1 MNVSLPLMKKK
12 IEKIFTSYFSKLKK
26 LKKHVFKK
34 RKFPHFYLIFGL
46 CVSNVFLLVLFIT
59 LFTLI
64 QFVSIRD
71 IPLQKSGHTTFSYFL
86 KRPDLLTSSKA
97 LAVYDVN
104 SNIFLLSKNENL
116 RFSPASTAKIMSLLV
131 ALEYYPSDR
140 VFTADY
146 PAVTRE
152 GSKMGLFLGEKIAF
166 LDLLYGVMLPSGND
180 AVYLLAENYPGGE
193 KAFVSKMNEKAVELG
208 LDNTYFVDPAGYD
221 DENYTSAYDL
231 SRLGAYAL
239 TNATFAQVV
248 KTQKITI
255 YNVEKTIPHKLQN
268 LNELLAIPGVTGIKT
283 GFTNE
288 AEGVLTTSFSY
299 NNHSYVIVV
308 LRSQDR
314 FQDTLE
320 LIKGITQD
328 LKDQNY
334 AL

>member
-1 MNVSLPLMKKK
+1 MKKK
-12 IEKIFTSYFSKLKK
+12 IEKTVSKTSSSLKK
-26 LKKHVFKK
+26 VKKNVFKK
-34 RKFPHFYLIFGL
+34 RRFPHLYLIFGL
-46 CVSNVFLLVLFIT
+46 TVLNVFLLVLFII

-64 QFVSIRD
+64 QFVSVRD
-71 IPLQKSGHTTFSYFL
+71 IPVGKARQTTFSYFL

-97 LAVYDVN
+97 LAIYDVT

-116 RFSPASTAKIMSLLV
+116 RFSPASTAKVMSLLV
-131 ALEYYPSDR
+131 ALEHYPSDT

-152 GSKMGLFLGEKIAF
+152 GSRMGLFLGEKIGF

-180 AVYLLAENYPGGE
+180 AIYLIAENYPGGVNG
-193 KAFVSKMNEKAVELG
+193 FVSKMNEKALELG
-208 LDNTYFVDPAGYD
+208 LDNTHFVDPAGYE
-221 DENYTSAYDL
+221 DENYTTAYDL
-231 SRLGAYAL
+231 ARLCAYAL
-239 TNATFAQVV
+239 TNPTFAEVV
-248 KTQKITI
+248 KTREKTI
-255 YNVEKTIPHKLQN
+255 YNVERTIPHQLKN
-268 LNELLAIPGVTGIKT
+268 LNELLSIPGVTGIKT

-288 AEGVLTTSFSY
+288 AEGVLTTSFTY
-299 NNHSYVIVV
+299 NKHSYVIVV